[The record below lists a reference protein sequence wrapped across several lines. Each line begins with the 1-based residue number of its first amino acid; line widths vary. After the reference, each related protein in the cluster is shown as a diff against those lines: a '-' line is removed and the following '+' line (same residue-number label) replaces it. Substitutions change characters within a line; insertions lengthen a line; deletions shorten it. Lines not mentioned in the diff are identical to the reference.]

1 MSPTVP
7 PTSVMTTSTSSVAD
21 ATDAPLDLVGD
32 VGDDLDGAAEVVTA
46 ALGGQHGL
54 VDRAGRGVGA
64 AGEVLVDE
72 ALVVAEVEVGLAAV
86 VGDEHLAVLE
96 GVHRAGVDVD
106 VRVELLDGDPEPPE
120 LQQPTERRRGDPL
133 AEGADHAPGHEDVLR
148 HDLLRGRSAVFS
160 ATLSTMR
167 ASRQTIARRDHS
179 LPRRPRGCRGRR
191 PACRQVTLQRGRA
204 PRRSSQRSGGVRPIT
219 SLKLTASLAR
229 LSAASTTTATHH
241 APGPVVATR
250 PRPAPGAEDV
260 GAGVAEHAALPQVGP
275 QHPDAGA
282 THQRRS
288 GELGCEVRGHGQHHE
303 GEEADL
309 PDAAR
314 APGRGGC
321 RGWRPGP
328 RPGRRRPGRAGS
340 PRPTARPTT
349 TATSPPPTSLSSP
362 VVSSPWRERADVAA
376 EAASRPSSPRGRRGA
391 RTARSRRR
399 ASAAEVI
406 ERPIVGPSSDHSTTR
421 L

>member
-1 MSPTVP
+1 MHVADVVP
-7 PTSVMTTSTSSVAD
+7 PRLLAVLPDGLEEGEDLDVADRAADLGDDDVDVLGGD

-120 LQQPTERRRGDPL
+120 LQQPTQRRRRDPL
-133 AEGADHAPGHEDVLR
+133 AEGADDATGHEDVLR
-148 HDLLRGRSAVFS
+148 HDLLRGSLGGLLGHLVDHEGPPVRRLHDGITAYRDRSRPPWMVG
-160 ATLSTMR
+160 
-167 ASRQTIARRDHS
+167 ARRTEGPTS
-179 LPRRPRGCRGRR
+179 PNSTGLPDGEGDSPS
-191 PACRQVTLQRGRA
+191 AAQRGGA

-229 LSAASTTTATHH
+229 LSAASTSDGD
-241 APGPVVATR
+241 PPR
-250 PRPAPGAEDV
+250 PRAGRGDQAEARTRAEDV
-260 GAGVAEHAALPQVGP
+260 RAGVAEHAALPQVRP

-282 THQRRS
+282 AHQRRS
-288 GELGCEVRGHGQHHE
+288 GQLGREVRGHRQH
-303 GEEADL
+303 
-309 PDAAR
+309 AR
-314 APGRGGC
+314 WP
-321 RGWRPGP
+321 
-328 RPGRRRPGRAGS
+328 AG
-340 PRPTARPTT
+340 
-349 TATSPPPTSLSSP
+349 
-362 VVSSPWRERADVAA
+362 
-376 EAASRPSSPRGRRGA
+376 
-391 RTARSRRR
+391 
-399 ASAAEVI
+399 
-406 ERPIVGPSSDHSTTR
+406 
-421 L
+421 